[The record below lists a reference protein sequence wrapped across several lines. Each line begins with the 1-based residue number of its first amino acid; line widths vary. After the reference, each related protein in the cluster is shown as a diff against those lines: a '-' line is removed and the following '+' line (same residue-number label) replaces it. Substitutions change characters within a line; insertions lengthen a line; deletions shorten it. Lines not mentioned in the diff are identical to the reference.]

1 MLRLLACTLIVAAL
15 PAVCW
20 AQPQA
25 SPKGATDV
33 VALLEKSGHRYT
45 KVSDGVWEIIFSG
58 DNVKDFPVRL
68 ALGEGMLIGLSKV
81 ANRKDLKLEPAL
93 LTKVLEMNHSM
104 DSVKLALSDDMLY
117 VRLDTHL
124 RILDGQELKY
134 ILDQLSGVTDEVYP
148 QIKPFLNAP
157 AK

>member
-1 MLRLLACTLIVAAL
+1 MLRLLVCTLIVAAL
-15 PAVCW
+15 PVVCE
-20 AQPQA
+20 AQPQS
-25 SPKGATDV
+25 SPKGAADV

-45 KVSDGVWEIIFSG
+45 KVSDGVWEIIFAG

-81 ANRKDLKLEPAL
+81 ADRKDLKLQPAL
-93 LTKVLEMNHSM
+93 LTKLLEMNHSM

-124 RILDGQELKY
+124 RLLDGQEFKY
-134 ILDQLSGVTDEVYP
+134 VLDQLSGVTDEVYP
-148 QIKPFLNAP
+148 QIKPFLNP
-157 AK
+157 K